1 MTSSSPESAPF
12 LSDDALDV
20 LVVEDDP
27 VARAYLSEILSKR
40 GHRVEALPD
49 GSEATE
55 RFAETKHPLVFL
67 DRVLPDTSGVAICE
81 EIRSL
86 PESRDTIIVFVTGT
100 ETQEALKEALDA
112 GADDYVVKPA
122 PPDLLSTRI
131 AIAEKRAAELR
142 ENRRIQE
149 ELRRTSYRDS
159 VTGLGNRQMLEDQ
172 VGRAVKRF
180 RRSEDYLF
188 GVLVLDIDGFH
199 GINEEFGP
207 EVADDVLAVVGE
219 RIGRCL
225 RDEDT
230 VVRIAA
236 DEFGVHLDD
245 LRNESDPTR
254 VAGRIQEEMAR
265 PVEVGERKVQVTL
278 SIGIA
283 LPSTNSDDPNV
294 EELIRDARKAVDRA
308 KSGGRGEIQI
318 YDPAVHARALA
329 RVALEAEIRNALE
342 SDELSLHYQPILE
355 LATGRVHALE
365 ALLRWERP
373 GGELTLP
380 STFIPVAEE
389 TGLIVP
395 LGWWTLETAC
405 RQTRAWREA
414 FPQEPP
420 LSISVNVSSKQFTLP
435 DVHEIVART
444 LERTGFSGDGLH
456 MELTETAVMND
467 PDTAVRT
474 MENLRA
480 LGVHVHVDDF
490 GTGYSSL
497 AYLCRLPI
505 DTLKVD
511 RAFINAMVES
521 RENLEVVRTI
531 IRLAKTLNFTVVAEG
546 VETQEQE
553 DLLREMECDFV
564 QGYRYYRPMTVD
576 RIPEILNGAA
586 GAA

>member
-1 MTSSSPESAPF
+1 M
-12 LSDDALDV
+12 
-20 LVVEDDP
+20 VEDDP
-27 VARAYLSEILSKR
+27 VARTYLSEILSDR

-49 GSEATE
+49 GSEAAE
-55 RFAETKHPLVFL
+55 RFARKGHALVFL

-81 EIRSL
+81 EIRAL

-100 ETQEALKEALDA
+100 ETQEALEEALEA

-122 PPDLLSTRI
+122 PPDLLATRI
-131 AIAEKRAAELR
+131 AIAERRAAELR
-142 ENRRIQE
+142 ENRRIQA
-149 ELRRTSYRDS
+149 ELRQASYRDTL
-159 VTGLGNRQMLEDQ
+159 TGLGNRQMLEDQ
-172 VGRAVKRF
+172 LGRAAKRF
-180 RRSEDYLF
+180 KRSEEYLF
-188 GVLVLDIDGFH
+188 AVLILDIDGFH
-199 GINEEFGP
+199 GINEEFGESVANRVLR
-207 EVADDVLAVVGE
+207 EVGD
-219 RIGRCL
+219 RIGTCL

-230 VVRIAA
+230 IVRIAA

-245 LRNESDPTR
+245 LTNESDPTR

-265 PVEVGERKVQVTL
+265 PVEVGSRKVQVTL

-283 LPSTNSDDPNV
+283 LPSTDAGEVRV
-294 EELIRDARKAVDRA
+294 EALIRDARKAVVRA

-342 SDELSLHYQPILE
+342 SDELSLRYQPILE
-355 LATGRVHALE
+355 LATGEVHALE

-405 RQTRAWREA
+405 RQTRAWREEH
-414 FPQEPP
+414 PREHP
-420 LSISVNVSSKQFTLP
+420 LNISVNVSGKQFTLP

-444 LERTGFSGDGLH
+444 LDRTGFAGDGLH
-456 MELTETAVMND
+456 LELTETAVMSD
-467 PDTAVRT
+467 PDTAVAT
-474 MENLRA
+474 MNHLRD

-531 IRLAKTLNFTVVAEG
+531 IRLAKTLEFSVVAEG
-546 VETQEQE
+546 VETKEQE
-553 DLLREMECDFV
+553 DLLREMECDYV
-564 QGYRYYRPMTVD
+564 QGYRYYRPLTAD
-576 RIPEILNGAA
+576 RIPELLNGSKPSNGGSRARGAA
-586 GAA
+586 GSDGADGGA